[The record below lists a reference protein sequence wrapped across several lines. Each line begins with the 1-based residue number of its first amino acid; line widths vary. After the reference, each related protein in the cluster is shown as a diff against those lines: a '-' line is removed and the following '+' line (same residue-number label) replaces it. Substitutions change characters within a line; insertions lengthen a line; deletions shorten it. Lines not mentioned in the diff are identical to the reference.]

1 MKGAGGTPMVSQS
14 SFGIASGNVHSQK
27 FEDEVVVLD
36 TKSGLYF
43 SLQGSAAVIWSLVE
57 ARASREAILTSLAEQ
72 YDGKPERI
80 VAAVDYCLT
89 EFTAK
94 GLIRETP
101 SNGGA
106 QSFPTSS
113 FVKLAFAEPLIDEF
127 NDMQGLLLLDPIHD
141 VSEEGWPHSGTDS
154 TT

>member
-1 MKGAGGTPMVSQS
+1 MVSQN
-14 SFGIASGNVHSQK
+14 SFSIASGNVHSQK

-57 ARASREAILTSLAEQ
+57 ARASREAILTSLAEK
-72 YDGKPERI
+72 YDCKPETI

-106 QSFPTSS
+106 QSLPTSS
-113 FVKLAFAEPLIDEF
+113 LVKLAFAEPLIDEF